1 MSLYSIP
8 RGSTRNSSMLSLKIL
23 LDHPL
28 SYALTATA
36 DGPVVYLQQFWRT
49 VSKVHDTENTIMLD
63 TEKFTYIVD
72 MVGYQG
78 VVDKV
83 SAFYTKNLAQP
94 WQTMFKVFNHYAAL
108 LWWDFMNNV
117 FQNKEAIQY
126 PRFIKLIID
135 DLIKKFPN
143 IPQKI
148 NEDYHV
154 IKDNI
159 PLVSDTTGNLLVR
172 RMLIPNE
179 FLTEEIRA
187 TDDLKEYEKVFMNV
201 AIPMNQPQPGRKR
214 KQTTGESSSSRKSHK
229 ITIKKKK
236 QITTLIPPPGDDR
249 ERDEVAEATIIS
261 FTLHK
266 TTLAAE
272 AQENIAKVQ
281 EKLDEDET
289 EKLIECD
296 EDEESYVSEFVDS
309 MINEDVDDFGTR
321 IEPGS
326 HKEHPENV
334 NDDDE
339 EIEKE
344 ETNDDVEKT
353 DEVVKEKD
361 NDEGASGSMKFRNKK
376 KHTPIPTP
384 TRSLRID
391 LSFDKT
397 ISKELTTTVSP
408 TTATTS
414 KDSSIPK
421 RKKRFLSYK
430 MKILLG
436 SIAAM
441 CRRRGQIR
449 SHIKNKFITHEFF
462 VSKIR
467 EVLDHCNNIVPELTF
482 AKTNEM
488 INKEILRLVKL
499 AINKDREVDPINA
512 QEMISKEFAT
522 HAPKMIKELFRKHMQ
537 NTTLNL
543 YPTTSS
549 LTVRKSMADLQQR
562 LYLNMKSKPQDQAA
576 DPELWEILKAKFEK
590 Q

>member
-1 MSLYSIP
+1 MA
-8 RGSTRNSSMLSLKIL
+8 NNVQ
-23 LDHPL
+23 D
-28 SYALTATA
+28 
-36 DGPVVYLQQFWRT
+36 
-49 VSKVHDTENTIMLD
+49 
-63 TEKFTYIVD
+63 
-72 MVGYQG
+72 
-78 VVDKV
+78 
-83 SAFYTKNLAQP
+83 
-94 WQTMFKVFNHYAAL
+94 YAAL

-126 PRFIKLIID
+126 PRFIKIIID

-187 TDDLKEYEKVFMNV
+187 TDDLNEYEKVFMNV

-214 KQTTGESSSSRKSHK
+214 KQTTRESSSSRKSHK

-236 QITTLIPPPGDDR
+236 QSTTLIPPPGDDQQ
-249 ERDEVAEATIIS
+249 RDEVAEATIIS

-321 IEPGS
+321 IEPES
-326 HKEHPENV
+326 HKEHSKNV

-384 TRSLRID
+384 TRSLRTD
-391 LSFDKT
+391 LSFDKKN
-397 ISKELTTTVSP
+397 SKELTTTVSP

-441 CRRRGQIR
+441 CKRRGQIR
-449 SHIKNKFITHEFF
+449 SHIKNKFITNEFF

-499 AINKDREVDPINA
+499 AVNKDREVDPIN
-512 QEMISKEFAT
+512 
-522 HAPKMIKELFRKHMQ
+522 

-549 LTVRKSMADLQQR
+549 STVRKSMADLQQR

-576 DPELWEILKAKFEK
+576 DPELSEILKAKFEK